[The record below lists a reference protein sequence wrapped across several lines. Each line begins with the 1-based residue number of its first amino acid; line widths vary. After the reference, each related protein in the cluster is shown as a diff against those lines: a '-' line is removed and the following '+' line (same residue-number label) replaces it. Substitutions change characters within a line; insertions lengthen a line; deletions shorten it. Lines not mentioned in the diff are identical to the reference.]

1 MGSHRSGGALKF
13 HKSSCGADANWFGG
27 CSFDFQKSVWAKSL
41 AVIVLVLEGLFL
53 EYARFVTTIQNG
65 GLSQTVDFCG
75 QTDVDI
81 AF

>member
-1 MGSHRSGGALKF
+1 MS
-13 HKSSCGADANWFGG
+13 
-27 CSFDFQKSVWAKSL
+27 
-41 AVIVLVLEGLFL
+41 VIVLVLEGSFL